1 MKMDYA
7 NKIGKQ
13 LPAIVAIVLAMAVTV
28 VAACQGEYC
37 IRQKNFKIEK
47 MYMTRICVDS
57 FPAAPALMY
66 LVESAI
72 SDCPPETIRSDGRYR
87 ALPPYFGGSID
98 TIVSVEF
105 TNKGNEIFP
114 TQLHWQ
120 DCYEIMIAS
129 KGIRIDTT
137 LQNWQN
143 SADSLDASIYLYK
156 EGEDVLFRS
165 TTYKADRNDLSSVMM
180 VPDDFN
186 TCSYDSC
193 YRSLTYLVCFD
204 KNSPLIESGTV
215 KCKNREIKIMVNN
228 TPLKLKYAKPIHH
241 YGPVK
246 Y

>member
-7 NKIGKQ
+7 NKIGKH

-37 IRQKNFKIEK
+37 TRQKNFKIEK
-47 MYMTRICVDS
+47 MYMTRISIDS

-87 ALPPYFGGSID
+87 ALPAYFGGSID

-105 TNKGNEIFP
+105 TNKGNQIMP

-120 DCYEIMIAS
+120 D
-129 KGIRIDTT
+129 
-137 LQNWQN
+137 

-156 EGEDVLFRS
+156 EGETIDFSGTIYIADYRYLPRLMIEPRS
-165 TTYKADRNDLSSVMM
+165 K
-180 VPDDFN
+180 FN
-186 TCSYDSC
+186 TCSYDTC

-204 KNSPLIESGTV
+204 KKSPLVESGIV
-215 KCKNREIKIMVNN
+215 KCKNREIKIEVNN

>member
-7 NKIGKQ
+7 NKIGKH

-37 IRQKNFKIEK
+37 TRQKNFKIEK
-47 MYMTRICVDS
+47 MYMTRISIDS
-57 FPAAPALMY
+57 FPADPALMY

-87 ALPPYFGGSID
+87 ALPAYFGGSID

-105 TNKGNEIFP
+105 TNKGNQIMP

-120 DCYEIMIAS
+120 D
-129 KGIRIDTT
+129 
-137 LQNWQN
+137 

-156 EGEDVLFRS
+156 EGETIDFSGTIYIADYRYLPRLMIEPRS
-165 TTYKADRNDLSSVMM
+165 K
-180 VPDDFN
+180 FN
-186 TCSYDSC
+186 TCSYDTC

-204 KNSPLIESGTV
+204 KKSPLVESGIV
-215 KCKNREIKIMVNN
+215 KCKNREIKIEVNN

>member
-1 MKMDYA
+1 MEKLR
-7 NKIGKQ
+7 KLIGKH
-13 LPAIVAIVLAMAVTV
+13 LPAIAVIVLAMAVTV

-137 LQNWQN
+137 QQNWQN

-156 EGEDVLFRS
+156 EGETIDFSGTIYIADYRYLPRLMIEPRS
-165 TTYKADRNDLSSVMM
+165 K
-180 VPDDFN
+180 FN
-186 TCSYDSC
+186 TCSYDTC

-204 KNSPLIESGTV
+204 KKSPLVESGIV
-215 KCKNREIKIMVNN
+215 KCKNREIKIVVNN
-228 TPLKLKYAKPIHH
+228 TPMKLKYAKPIHH
-241 YGPVK
+241 FGPVN
-246 Y
+246 

>member
-7 NKIGKQ
+7 NKIGKN
-13 LPAIVAIVLAMAVTV
+13 LPAIVAIVLAMAAV
-28 VAACQGEYC
+28 VACQGEYC

-105 TNKGNEIFP
+105 TNKGNQIMP

-120 DCYEIMIAS
+120 D
-129 KGIRIDTT
+129 
-137 LQNWQN
+137 

-156 EGEDVLFRS
+156 EGETIDFSWTIYIADYRYLPRLMIEPRS
-165 TTYKADRNDLSSVMM
+165 K
-180 VPDDFN
+180 FN
-186 TCSYDSC
+186 TCSYDTC

-204 KNSPLIESGTV
+204 KKSPLVESGIV
-215 KCKNREIKIMVNN
+215 KCKNREIKIEVNN

>member
-7 NKIGKQ
+7 NKIGKN
-13 LPAIVAIVLAMAVTV
+13 LPAIVAIVLAMAAV
-28 VAACQGEYC
+28 VACQGEYC

-105 TNKGNEIFP
+105 TNKGNQIMP

-120 DCYEIMIAS
+120 D
-129 KGIRIDTT
+129 
-137 LQNWQN
+137 

-204 KNSPLIESGTV
+204 KNSPLVESGIV
-215 KCKNREIKIMVNN
+215 KCKNREIKIEVNN

>member
-1 MKMDYA
+1 MEKLR
-7 NKIGKQ
+7 KPIGKH

-37 IRQKNFKIEK
+37 TRQKNFKIEK

-87 ALPPYFGGSID
+87 ALPAYFGGSID

-105 TNKGNEIFP
+105 TNKGNQIMP
-114 TQLHWQ
+114 TQLHWH
-120 DCYEIMIAS
+120 D
-129 KGIRIDTT
+129 
-137 LQNWQN
+137 

-156 EGEDVLFRS
+156 EGETIDFS
-165 TTYKADRNDLSSVMM
+165 GTIYIADYRYLPRLMIEAA
-180 VPDDFN
+180 DFS
-186 TCSYDSC
+186 TCSYDTC

-204 KNSPLIESGTV
+204 KNSPLVESGTV

>member
-1 MKMDYA
+1 MEKLR
-7 NKIGKQ
+7 KQTGK
-13 LPAIVAIVLAMAVTV
+13 LFLVIVANVLAMVAVV
-28 VAACQGEYC
+28 ACQGEYC

-105 TNKGNEIFP
+105 TNKGNQIMP
-114 TQLHWQ
+114 TQLHWH
-120 DCYEIMIAS
+120 D
-129 KGIRIDTT
+129 
-137 LQNWQN
+137 

-156 EGEDVLFRS
+156 EGETIDFS
-165 TTYKADRNDLSSVMM
+165 GTIYIADYRYLPRLMIEAA
-180 VPDDFN
+180 DFS
-186 TCSYDSC
+186 TCSYDTC

-204 KNSPLIESGTV
+204 KNSPLVESGTV

>member
-1 MKMDYA
+1 MEKLR
-7 NKIGKQ
+7 KPIGKH
-13 LPAIVAIVLAMAVTV
+13 LPAIAVIVLAMAAV
-28 VAACQGEYC
+28 VACQGEYC

-47 MYMTRICVDS
+47 VYMTRICVDS

-120 DCYEIMIAS
+120 D
-129 KGIRIDTT
+129 
-137 LQNWQN
+137 

>member
-1 MKMDYA
+1 MEKLR
-7 NKIGKQ
+7 KQTGK
-13 LPAIVAIVLAMAVTV
+13 LFLVIVANVLAMVAVV
-28 VAACQGEYC
+28 ACQGEYC

-105 TNKGNEIFP
+105 TNKGNQIMP
-114 TQLHWQ
+114 TQLHWH
-120 DCYEIMIAS
+120 D
-129 KGIRIDTT
+129 
-137 LQNWQN
+137 

-156 EGEDVLFRS
+156 EGETIDFSGTIYIADYRYLPRLMIEPRS
-165 TTYKADRNDLSSVMM
+165 K
-180 VPDDFN
+180 FN
-186 TCSYDSC
+186 TCSYDTC

-204 KNSPLIESGTV
+204 KKSPLVESGTV

>member
-1 MKMDYA
+1 MEKLR
-7 NKIGKQ
+7 KLIGKH
-13 LPAIVAIVLAMAVTV
+13 LPAIAVIVLAMAAV
-28 VAACQGEYC
+28 VACQGEYC

-47 MYMTRICVDS
+47 MYMTRISIDS

-87 ALPPYFGGSID
+87 ALPAYFGGSID

-105 TNKGNEIFP
+105 TNKGNQIMP

-120 DCYEIMIAS
+120 D
-129 KGIRIDTT
+129 
-137 LQNWQN
+137 

-156 EGEDVLFRS
+156 EGEDFNFPS
-165 TTYKADRNDLSSVMM
+165 TTYIADSEYLPMLMM
-180 VPDDFN
+180 EPSIEFN
-186 TCSYDSC
+186 TCSYDTC

-204 KNSPLIESGTV
+204 KNSPLIESGIV
-215 KCKNREIKIMVNN
+215 KCKNRDIKIEVNN
-228 TPLKLKYAKPIHH
+228 TPMKLKYVKPVHH

>member
-7 NKIGKQ
+7 NKIGKN
-13 LPAIVAIVLAMAVTV
+13 LPAIVAIVLAMAAV
-28 VAACQGEYC
+28 VACQGEYC

-105 TNKGNEIFP
+105 TNKGNQIMP

-120 DCYEIMIAS
+120 D
-129 KGIRIDTT
+129 
-137 LQNWQN
+137 

-156 EGEDVLFRS
+156 EGETIDFSGTIYIADYRYLPRLMIEPRS
-165 TTYKADRNDLSSVMM
+165 K
-180 VPDDFN
+180 FN
-186 TCSYDSC
+186 TCSYDTC

-204 KNSPLIESGTV
+204 KKSPLVESGIV
-215 KCKNREIKIMVNN
+215 KCKNREIKIVVNN
-228 TPLKLKYAKPIHH
+228 TPMKLKYAKPIHH
-241 YGPVK
+241 FGPVN
-246 Y
+246 